1 MLRIRQN
8 TAVWPLRLLL
18 SAVLALL
25 TSPAYAA
32 LQVVTTT
39 TDLAYFAAT
48 IGGDRVTTEALA
60 RPQEDLHAVQVKP
73 SFLARI
79 NKADLFVQVGLDLE
93 TWVPPLL
100 AKTSRA
106 SLRPGGDGY
115 VLASANTTLLEVPCC
130 EVDRSMGDIHAQG
143 NPHCWLESGNAKVM
157 AADIR
162 DGLVRIDPTG
172 RATYDA
178 NYQALAQRIDQAS
191 AEAKR
196 ILQPYAGALVVQHH
210 SSFVY
215 LFQMLGVTAAASL
228 EPRPGIA
235 PGAGHLAALK
245 TQMAKEQIRVITT
258 EASLNQKSSRSLATS
273 TGASLV
279 TLGQHVG
286 SLPDTP
292 SWEALILA
300 NARRLAEGLKGDAR

>member
-1 MLRIRQN
+1 MRRN
-8 TAVWPLRLLL
+8 RHTAAAWPLRFLL
-18 SAVLALL
+18 SAVLALF
-25 TSPAYAA
+25 TSPAFAA

-39 TDLAYFAAT
+39 TDLAYFAAA

-60 RPQEDLHAVQVKP
+60 RPQEDLHDVQVKP

-79 NKADLFVQVGLDLE
+79 NNADLFVHVGLDLE
-93 TWVPPLL
+93 SWVSPLL
-100 AKTSRA
+100 ARTTRA
-106 SLRPGGDGY
+106 SLRPGGSGY
-115 VLASANTTLLEVPCC
+115 VLASAGVRLLEVPSGKM
-130 EVDRSMGDIHAQG
+130 DRSMGDIHAQG
-143 NPHCWLESGNAKVM
+143 NPHCWLESENAKVM
-157 AADIR
+157 AANIR
-162 DGLVRIDPTG
+162 DGLVRIDPAG

-178 NYQALAQRIDQAS
+178 NYLALAQRIDLAS
-191 AEAKR
+191 AEARR
-196 ILQPYAGALVVQHH
+196 ILQPYAGAQVVQHH

-215 LFQMLGVTAAASL
+215 LFQMLGISAAASL

-245 TQMAKEQIRVITT
+245 AQMAQEQIRVITT

-286 SLPDTP
+286 NLPDTP

-300 NARRLAEGLKGDAR
+300 NAHRLAEGLKGTSP